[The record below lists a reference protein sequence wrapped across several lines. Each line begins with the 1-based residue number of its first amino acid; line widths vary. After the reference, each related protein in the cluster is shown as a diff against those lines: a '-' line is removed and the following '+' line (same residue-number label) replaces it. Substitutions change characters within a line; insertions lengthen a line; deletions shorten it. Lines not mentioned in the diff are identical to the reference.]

1 MPSKHKAPL
10 LGGHVR
16 DELQEWVRGEAKR
29 RGTTVTAL
37 LTEALDML
45 RTYLDADPRIPPDA
59 PPPWF

>member
-1 MPSKHKAPL
+1 MPGRNRYPV
-10 LGGHVR
+10 LGGHVET
-16 DELQEWVRGEAKR
+16 ELAEWVRAEAKR

-37 LTEALDML
+37 LTEALRNL